1 VTVRRA
7 LITGI
12 TGQDGSFL
20 AELLLAKGYEVHG
33 LVRRTSSSNTS
44 RIDPLI
50 PDAGDRLRLHI
61 AELSDLSAL
70 VHVLRLTEP
79 HEIYH
84 LAAQSHVGHSF
95 TLPIY
100 TGEVILLGT
109 IRLLEAIRV
118 SGQQPRFY
126 QASSS
131 EQFGL
136 VAEEPQCER
145 TPFHPRSPYGC
156 AKVGAHTAVINVRES
171 YGLHAS
177 CGILFNHESERR
189 GVEFVTRKIT
199 ATLARIACGME
210 TTLEL
215 GNLEAAR
222 DWGFAGDYVD
232 AMWRMLQQE
241 TPDDYVVATGV
252 MHRVTDVLEVAGA
265 HLGVD
270 WRAVVRENP
279 ALRRPAEV
287 DRLRGDATKAR
298 RVLGWE
304 PTLAFDALIR
314 RMCDADLVLARS
326 QRH

>member
-1 VTVRRA
+1 VRRA

-20 AELLLAKGYEVHG
+20 AELLLAKGYVVHG
-33 LVRRTSSSNTS
+33 LVRRTSSTNTS
-44 RIDPLI
+44 RIDHLI
-50 PDAGDRLRLHI
+50 GDAGDRLQLYT
-61 AELSDLSAL
+61 ADLSDLSVL
-70 VHVLRLTEP
+70 IHVLRATEP
-79 HEIYH
+79 DEVYH
-84 LAAQSHVGHSF
+84 LAAQSHVGTSF

-100 TGEVILLGT
+100 TADVTAMGT
-109 IRLLEAIRV
+109 LRLLEAIRV
-118 SGQQPRFY
+118 TGQRPRFY

-136 VAEEPQCER
+136 VAEEPQTER

-156 AKVGAHTAVINVRES
+156 AKVFANAAVINARES

-199 ATLARIACGME
+199 HTLARVACGRA
-210 TTLEL
+210 TTLDL
-215 GNLEAAR
+215 GNLAAQR

-232 AMWRMLQQE
+232 AMWRMLQQDA
-241 TPDDYVVATGV
+241 PDDYIVATGV
-252 MHRVTDVLEVAGA
+252 MHRVTDVLDVAGA

-270 WRAVVRENP
+270 WRGVVRENP

-326 QRH
+326 GHR